1 MEYCYER
8 IGRICSISSITPF
21 LRYSSASPL
30 GIWRKPALVIPSEV
44 EESLDIVLA
53 VAISSPLGI
62 ARKRAKI
69 ISMPAVAT
77 GPMIRREIGDDHVC
91 LLVFDRP
98 ESGANIFDAAT
109 LDELNEHLDFIENDA
124 SLRGLIIASA
134 KKSIFVAGAD
144 LKTLL
149 QQAQSGDLR
158 AFIAHGQRV
167 LNRLAALKIPTVAAI
182 HGAAA
187 GGGYEVA
194 LACDYRVASD
204 DPATRI
210 GLPETTLG
218 LMPAWGGCT
227 RLPRL
232 IGIEKAAEVIAKG
245 KLYSAHEALKLG
257 LVDEI
262 VPRDQLLDAARKKL
276 RDGKCK
282 LDGGTR
288 ATPGSQK
295 LIPPPQH
302 GNAAPE
308 RALEIINK
316 TLSISPDES
325 LRMELDAIVDLGKTE
340 STQNLIRNF
349 FLAEKYKK
357 GTSKAAPE
365 KVVHAAVIGAGVMGS
380 GIAQWLSS
388 RGVTVILRDIAREQV
403 DRGLA
408 NIEKTYADAVKRGLM
423 TEEKAKAGRARIVAS
438 TAPMELRDVEFII
451 EAASEKF
458 EIKKEIFR
466 ELGMQ
471 AGPKTIVATNTSALP
486 VGRLADTTVSPEHV
500 IGLHFFNPV
509 SRMKL
514 VEVVIAKQTSEDT
527 RDRSLAF
534 VRQIG
539 KLPIIVRDSPGF
551 LVNRVLFPYLLD
563 AAELFESGLETDKI
577 DNALVQWGMP
587 IGPLRLIDEIGIDI
601 TIDIGNTLEK
611 AYGRRD
617 HVSSVP
623 LWLRDGNMLGR
634 KAGAGFYKYE
644 GKAQTPNESLMQWRR
659 ALHGESDDAEGPNI
673 PRKLSE
679 LNEEELA
686 HRLIFLMVNEAARC
700 VEENVVDSP
709 EDADYGMILGT
720 GFAPFRGGPLR
731 FAEHF
736 GLKKVVE
743 ELERLAQTEE
753 KFSPCEILKKHARDG
768 TRFYEN

>member
-1 MEYCYER
+1 MANMNLM
-8 IGRICSISSITPF
+8 S
-21 LRYSSASPL
+21 
-30 GIWRKPALVIPSEV
+30 
-44 EESLDIVLA
+44 
-53 VAISSPLGI
+53 
-62 ARKRAKI
+62 
-69 ISMPAVAT
+69 AVAT

-109 LDELNEHLDFIENDA
+109 LDELNEHLDSVENDG

-149 QQAQSGDLR
+149 QQAESGDMR
-158 AFIAHGQRV
+158 GFIAHGQRV
-167 LNRLAALKIPTVAAI
+167 LNRLAELKIPSVAAI
-182 HGAAA
+182 HGASA
-187 GGGYEVA
+187 GGGYEVT
-194 LACDYRVASD
+194 LACDYRIASD

-218 LMPAWGGCT
+218 LIPAWGGCT

-232 IGIEKAAEVIAKG
+232 IGVEKAAEVIAKG
-245 KLYSAHEALKLG
+245 KLYSAEEARKLG
-257 LVDEI
+257 LVDG
-262 VPRDQLLDAARKKL
+262 VASRDKLLELARKKL
-276 RDGKCK
+276 DDGKRN
-282 LDGGTR
+282 LEGG
-288 ATPGSQK
+288 APGTPGSQQ
-295 LIPPPQH
+295 LAPSRQR

-308 RALEIINK
+308 RAWEIIDK

-325 LRMELDAIVDLGKTE
+325 LRMELDAIVDLGKSE

-349 FLAEKYKK
+349 FLAERYKK
-357 GTSKAAPE
+357 GTSKASQE

-408 NIEKTYADAVKRGLM
+408 NIEKVYADAVKRGLM
-423 TEEKAKAGRARIVAS
+423 TEEKAQAGRARIVAS
-438 TAPMELRDVEFII
+438 TAPMELRDVQFIV

-458 EIKKEIFR
+458 EVKKEIFA

-514 VEVVIAKQTSEDT
+514 VEVVIARQTSDET
-527 RDRSLAF
+527 RERSLAF
-534 VRQIG
+534 VRQVG
-539 KLPIIVRDSPGF
+539 KLPVIVHDSPGF

-563 AAELFESGLETDKI
+563 AAELFESGAEPERI
-577 DNALVQWGMP
+577 DNALVRWGMP
-587 IGPLRLIDEIGIDI
+587 MGPLRLIDEIGVDI

-617 HVSSVP
+617 HVASVI
-623 LWLRDGNMLGR
+623 LWLRDGKMLGR
-634 KAGAGFYKYE
+634 KTGAGFYKYE
-644 GKAQTPNESLMQWRR
+644 GKTQTPNESLAQWRR
-659 ALHGESDDAEGPNI
+659 ALHGEPEGAEGPDPAAAGPDRHRD
-673 PRKLSE
+673 PRLRA
-679 LNEEELA
+679 NEEDLA

-700 VEENVVDSP
+700 LEENVVDLP

-736 GLKKVVE
+736 GLKKIVD
-743 ELERLAQTEE
+743 ELERLAQSEE

-768 TRFYEN
+768 TKFYAD